1 MKPLVT
7 FADPERKVMDYL
19 RAAFATRSEAYKPSG
34 ISTSFPSAALDNTT
48 RLQVELEVGG
58 AEDYPVTERAQIRV
72 TCHAPNGRGA
82 GDTVGGRTDVKDLAS
97 LTQGLLYA
105 WEGDADVAGTTP
117 LVGRSDVITDPTTK
131 NLMVW
136 FTFRVSLKA
145 TSLAS

>member
-7 FADPERKVMDYL
+7 FADPERKVIDFYK
-19 RAAFATRSEAYKPSG
+19 AAGIATTVTDA
-34 ISTSFPSAALDNTT
+34 FPTAALTGDAKH
-48 RLQVELEVGG
+48 LQVELELGG
-58 AEDYPVTERAQIRV
+58 AEDYPVSERAQIRV
-72 TCHAPNGRGA
+72 TCYTAPGE
-82 GDTVGGRTDVKDLAS
+82 RTSVKSLAS
-97 LTQGLLYA
+97 LAQGHLYA
-105 WEGDADVAGTTP
+105 WEGDADVAGTSP